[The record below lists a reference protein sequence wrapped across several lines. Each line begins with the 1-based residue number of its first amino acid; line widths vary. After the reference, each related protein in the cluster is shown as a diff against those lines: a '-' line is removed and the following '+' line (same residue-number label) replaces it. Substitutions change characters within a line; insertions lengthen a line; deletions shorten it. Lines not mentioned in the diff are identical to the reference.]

1 MNFSDSNAS
10 DIFLLF
16 PSSSLAFK
24 ALEEAKSE
32 NFQLSDITD
41 VKQRAELLEQI
52 NAAKWRQ
59 SYERR

>member
-52 NAAKWRQ
+52 NAAK
-59 SYERR
+59 